1 MRTFKYYVS
10 IVRQPDTTPTK
21 YYGLIPVANI
31 AIEIDNPDDL
41 LTIREGIRTIIQQC
55 LTEEKEIPQ
64 SRGYYYIRS
73 DTSRWLRL
81 RGQDP
86 IGDFLD
92 IKEILVTV

>member
-10 IVRQPDTTPTK
+10 IVRQPDASPTK
-21 YYGLIPVANI
+21 YYGLIPVADI
-31 AIEIDNPDDL
+31 AIEIDSPNDL
-41 LTIREGIRTIIQQC
+41 LTICDGVRTIIQQC
-55 LTEEKEIPQ
+55 LAEKKEIPQ
-64 SRGYYYIRS
+64 SRGYYFVRS